1 MNSEL
6 IEGLI
11 LARMKQW
18 GDIVDLGAV
27 LIYKQTDSTK
37 FTDKDY
43 RVRANKIFYFDNKV
57 NDLKRLALD
66 NVNFKTPSDGLWYR
80 LTIQHGINLMVG
92 MADKPCTRELGA
104 VVVQIFYPSNKVTRP
119 AKIIADSLGSHFQ
132 YYSIDKL
139 EFMTASLINVPQR
152 EDGYQIN
159 VRIPYRYN

>member
-18 GDIVDLGAV
+18 GEIAGLG
-27 LIYKQTDSTK
+27 LFFKQTNSNRFTDQNYRMTGTK
-37 FTDKDY
+37 FD
-43 RVRANKIFYFDNKV
+43 YFDSEL
-57 NDLKRLALD
+57 NDLKRLASD
-66 NVNFKTPSDGLWYR
+66 NVNFKTPADGLWYR

-139 EFMTASLINVPQR
+139 EFMTASLINVPER
-152 EDGYQIN
+152 ENGYQIN